1 MRKRA
6 VRLTPDQW
14 AEVRRLRDDLDL
26 STDKIAAQMGVNP
39 RTIER
44 YAERE
49 GWPPRVVGPKRSAR
63 DPAVFEAFTVAA
75 RRSLIQRLYKAM
87 DTKLNLME
95 RRMKTQLANLGKEGD
110 LSSADHERDARAF
123 GTIIKNIDQVKEMQ
137 ADLERV
143 AGGQP
148 NSAADAELFA
158 EADRFRREIAE
169 RLARFVP
176 PAG

>member
-1 MRKRA
+1 MAKA
-6 VRLTPDQW
+6 ALTQEQW
-14 AEVRRLRDDLDL
+14 AEVRRLRDELDL
-26 STDKIAAQMGVNP
+26 TTETIAARMGVHP

-44 YAERE
+44 HAVSE
-49 GWPPRVVGPKRSAR
+49 GWLLRAPGPKKAKDPSA
-63 DPAVFEAFTVAA
+63 FEAFTVAA
-75 RRSLIQRLYKAM
+75 RRKLIQRLYKAM

-95 RRMKTQLANLGKEGD
+95 RRMKTQLANLRKAGND
-110 LSSADHERDARAF
+110 LPSADHERDARAF

-148 NSAADAELFA
+148 ATAADAELFA

-169 RLARFVP
+169 RLARFIP
-176 PAG
+176 PAR